1 MIRYYISLGSN
12 LGDRLAYLQAGLDG
26 IREHGMDV
34 IAVSPVYETAPWGNT
49 EQGAFLNAVAIIA
62 TEKSAEAV
70 LQELLLIELEQQRER
85 KVHWGPRTLD
95 LDIIEA
101 EGLSC
106 DSLRLTLPHPRYW
119 DRAFVLVPLAEL
131 EPDWEYQGVSIG
143 ERIRELG
150 TQGIQATGMVLK

>member
-1 MIRYYISLGSN
+1 MMRYYISLGSN

-26 IREHGMDV
+26 MRRHGMKV
-34 IAVSPVYETAPWGNT
+34 MAISPVYETDPWGNT
-49 EQGAFLNAVAIIA
+49 DQGAFLNAVAVVA
-62 TEKSAEAV
+62 TEKPAEEV
-70 LQELLLIELEQQRER
+70 LQELLLVELEQGRER

-119 DRAFVLVPLAEL
+119 ERAFVLVPLADL
-131 EPDWEYQGVSIG
+131 EPNWEYQGVKIG
-143 ERIRELG
+143 DRIRELG
-150 TQGIQATGMVLK
+150 TNGIHRTEMTLQ